1 MILTTRKI
9 FQHCLVPTHD
19 LGSEIIPDVGRVYTT
34 STGEKYESVTTRI
47 GKAFPSDWI
56 EEWKARV
63 GEEEANKISGIA
75 VRRGSAVHE
84 LAEKYVMNDPNWTQG
99 SMPVNLY
106 SFSSIKSALDLYVD
120 NIRGIELPLYSH
132 TLKTAGRT
140 DLVAEY
146 KDKLS
151 VIDFKTSK
159 KKKSAEDILGYFLQ
173 STCYAMMYEE
183 LYGEPVDIIAIIMM
197 VDHEGAQMFKRNN
210 HQFREQV
217 KAIFG

>member
-1 MILTTRKI
+1 
-9 FQHCLVPTHD
+9 
-19 LGSEIIPDVGRVYTT
+19 
-34 STGEKYESVTTRI
+34 
-47 GKAFPSDWI
+47 
-56 EEWKARV
+56 
-63 GEEEANKISGIA
+63 
-75 VRRGSAVHE
+75 
-84 LAEKYVMNDPNWTQG
+84 MNDPNWTQG

-183 LYGEPVDIIAIIMM
+183 LYGEPVDNIAIIMM